1 MHQYVT
7 GSAERSQCCCRISQ
21 EKKKPA
27 RGGQHNTGS
36 NVSNVVPFSGRA
48 TGEAQVNNNHS
59 YYHL

>member
-1 MHQYVT
+1 VT
-7 GSAERSQCCCRISQ
+7 GSAERSQRCCRISQ
-21 EKKKPA
+21 EEKKKPA